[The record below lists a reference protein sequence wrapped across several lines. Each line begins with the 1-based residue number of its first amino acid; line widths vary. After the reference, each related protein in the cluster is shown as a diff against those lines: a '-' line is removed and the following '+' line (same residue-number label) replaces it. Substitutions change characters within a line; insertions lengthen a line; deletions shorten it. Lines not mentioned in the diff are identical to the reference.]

1 MAKKTGSQTRASLLG
16 RLGRDPTDAAAWR
29 EFAQHYGRKVYQWCQ
44 RWGLQ
49 DADAQDVTQN
59 VLVEVARQMRTFR
72 YDPSKSFRGWLK
84 TVAHGAWCDWVQSGR
99 KQGKGSGDSGV
110 WELLAQV
117 EARTDLL
124 QRLEEQYDCELL
136 EEASARVRLRVE
148 PRTWDAF
155 RLLAVDGLSGAEAA
169 QQLGMKIGAVF
180 VAKSKVQKMLQQ
192 EMSKLDTEDG

>member
-1 MAKKTGSQTRASLLG
+1 MVGG
-16 RLGRDPTDAAAWR
+16 
-29 EFAQHYGRKVYQWCQ
+29 
-44 RWGLQ
+44 
-49 DADAQDVTQN
+49 
-59 VLVEVARQMRTFR
+59 
-72 YDPSKSFRGWLK
+72 
-84 TVAHGAWCDWVQSGR
+84 
-99 KQGKGSGDSGV
+99 SGV
-110 WELLAQV
+110 WELLTQV

-169 QQLGMKIGAVF
+169 QRLGMKIGAVF

-192 EMSKLDTEDG
+192 EMSKLETSD